1 MKRRTCHPIYRHP
14 FTDGAAV
21 TAVEYHLLIEAALND
36 GIAGIYRVNKAIG
49 ESHTRAMMAVYH
61 PN

>member
-14 FTDGAAV
+14 FTNGANV
-21 TAVEYHLLIEAALND
+21 TPVEYHLLIEAALND
-36 GIAGIYRVNKAIG
+36 GIAGIYRANKAIG
-49 ESHTRAMMAVYH
+49 EAHTIAVRNVYH